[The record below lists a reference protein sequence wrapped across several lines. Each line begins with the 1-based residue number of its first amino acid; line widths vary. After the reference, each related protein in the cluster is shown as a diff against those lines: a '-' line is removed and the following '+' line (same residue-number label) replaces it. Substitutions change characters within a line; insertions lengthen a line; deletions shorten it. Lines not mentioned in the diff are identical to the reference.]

1 MSVIL
6 DKIESRDAF
15 AVIQDINATAIGDM
29 VEAVKLWNDVN
40 GTRFDGI
47 VVPTETV
54 VFEPN
59 QIKSATDNIGTYS
72 KFEEDIQFSE
82 KMQVDL
88 YDLFDESDRRKAD
101 KAEILEDLKRFE
113 EYIKLEKKYAHSK
126 HIDPKTLSMVTKW
139 LREKADT
146 KYAIDDV
153 KADLADIYNYIIAD
167 DVTTDGIFERI
178 SYFYYFKFYVIFNSY
193 YAVRA
198 PVYGRRADSSGVK
211 QPYIPVS
218 FNTSRVCVAEKHDI
232 ASFVFC
238 FFSYK
243 IKVLFY
249 TVFMTVADQK
259 TLSIHINNFFFR
271 IFVLGVITIAVS
283 YHCYKRGYTDYRI
296 KITRVCTMVTE
307 MYDVIVRA
315 FVFV

>member
-1 MSVIL
+1 MLNEEQIIAKNKAVEMEKRKYSMFQDDS
-6 DKIESRDAF
+6 DK
-15 AVIQDINATAIGDM
+15 QH
-29 VEAVKLWNDVN
+29 
-40 GTRFDGI
+40 
-47 VVPTETV
+47 
-54 VFEPN
+54 
-59 QIKSATDNIGTYS
+59 
-72 KFEEDIQFSE
+72 SE
-82 KMQVDL
+82 KMQDDL
-88 YDLFDESDRRKAD
+88 FDLFDESDRRKAD

-126 HIDPKTLSMVTKW
+126 HIDPKTLNMVTKW

-146 KYAIDDV
+146 KYATDDV
-153 KADLADIYNYIIAD
+153 KADLADIYNYIMVD

-198 PVYGRRADSSGVK
+198 PVYGRRADSPGVK

-232 ASFVFC
+232 ASIVFC

-249 TVFMTVADQK
+249 TVFMTVADKK
-259 TLSIHINNFFFR
+259 TFSIHINNFFFH

-283 YHCYKRGYTDYRI
+283 YYCYKRGYTDYRI
-296 KITRVCTMVTE
+296 KITCVCTMVTE

>member
-1 MSVIL
+1 M
-6 DKIESRDAF
+6 
-15 AVIQDINATAIGDM
+15 QH
-29 VEAVKLWNDVN
+29 
-40 GTRFDGI
+40 
-47 VVPTETV
+47 
-54 VFEPN
+54 
-59 QIKSATDNIGTYS
+59 
-72 KFEEDIQFSE
+72 SE
-82 KMQVDL
+82 KMQD
-88 YDLFDESDRRKAD
+88 DLFDESDRRKAD

-126 HIDPKTLSMVTKW
+126 HIDPKTLNMVTKW

-146 KYAIDDV
+146 KYATDDV
-153 KADLADIYNYIIAD
+153 KADLADIYNNIMVD
-167 DVTTDGIFERI
+167 NVTTDGIFERI

-198 PVYGRRADSSGVK
+198 PVYGRRADTSGVK

-271 IFVLGVITIAVS
+271 IFMLGVITIAVS
-283 YHCYKRGYTDYRI
+283 YYCYKRGYTDYRI
-296 KITRVCTMVTE
+296 KITCVCTMVTE
-307 MYDVIVRA
+307 MYDVIVGA